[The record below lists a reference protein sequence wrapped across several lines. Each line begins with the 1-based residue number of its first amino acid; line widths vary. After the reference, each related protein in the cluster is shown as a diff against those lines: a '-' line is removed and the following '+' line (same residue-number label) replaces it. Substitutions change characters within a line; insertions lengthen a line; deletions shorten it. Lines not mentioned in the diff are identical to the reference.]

1 MNSQAV
7 GMSNMTLPLPLLLCL
22 WEKWGR
28 RHTVERRW
36 SVSCPW
42 GTPSETEHVC
52 GEALLWRVVQAL
64 QATCSETAPHR
75 ALPHLYN
82 IWHCTFATS
91 PYTCF
96 LTIVHSVTGTVPP
109 PPNRGS
115 FPFTKAH
122 CHGCR
127 FLLLISGVMSICT
140 ALPEMCCC
148 LCSTGRELSLPSP
161 MTSAASHCTFF
172 RDYLFSCSLCS
183 LQSVSNMSQSKNT
196 RGASPRHISNFSSF
210 HLLWPF
216 PWCSQN
222 LRKSHDNMGKKPSSA
237 PCTYVGFLLCGT
249 QVQLDVLQ
257 PLIFFNQKKEGGWGR
272 RIWACFHACSN
283 S

>member
-1 MNSQAV
+1 MFPVHEAHQVKQSMCVAKLCSEEWSRLCRPPV
-7 GMSNMTLPLPLLLCL
+7 LKLPL
-22 WEKWGR
+22 
-28 RHTVERRW
+28 
-36 SVSCPW
+36 
-42 GTPSETEHVC
+42 TELSHIC
-52 GEALLWRVVQAL
+52 TTSDTALLQ
-64 QATCSETAPHR
+64 PHPTR
-75 ALPHLYN
+75 
-82 IWHCTFATS
+82 
-91 PYTCF
+91 F

-196 RGASPRHISNFSSF
+196 CGASPRHISNFSSF
-210 HLLWPF
+210 H
-216 PWCSQN
+216 
-222 LRKSHDNMGKKPSSA
+222 
-237 PCTYVGFLLCGT
+237 FL
-249 QVQLDVLQ
+249 
-257 PLIFFNQKKEGGWGR
+257 
-272 RIWACFHACSN
+272 
-283 S
+283 